1 MSKRKRKGNGDNKA
15 YVRKSA
21 ANPHAGAAP
30 ASGLI
35 SRRLAGERS
44 KKTGLPPGTPVLV
57 GTRSDG
63 DVRIRTSVYSAEQ
76 VSHSEG
82 SELLDGG
89 KIPDDTGVTWIH
101 VNGLHDLTLL
111 DRLGSDHGIHPLAL
125 EDIVNTEQRAKV
137 EMYEDQLFAILKM
150 ARLNHIS
157 KVVEIEQVSLLLSG
171 HTVLSLQ
178 DSGPDLFEHVRTR
191 LDAATSKLRTSGA
204 DFLVYALLDEVSDNC
219 FDVLEHLG
227 IQIEQLEDALLE
239 DDTRNPLLQIKQL
252 RGQLMRLHRS
262 MWPMREV
269 AGALSRGEFPQM
281 KEETL
286 LFLRDV
292 QDHLIAALDTIDSY
306 RELLNG
312 LLELHLSAS
321 GNRLNGIMKV
331 LAIISTIFMP
341 LSFIAGVYGMNFR
354 YMPELEWT
362 WGYYA
367 VLLLMVLVVGGMLM
381 VLRKKHWW

>member
-1 MSKRKRKGNGDNKA
+1 MSKRKRKGSGDNKTSG
-15 YVRKSA
+15 RKSA
-21 ANPHAGAAP
+21 VSSRTDATPSAGTA
-30 ASGLI
+30 

-57 GTRSDG
+57 GTRPDG
-63 DVRIRTSVYSAEQ
+63 DVRILLSVYDAEH
-76 VSHSEG
+76 VSQIEAT
-82 SELLDGG
+82 EL
-89 KIPDDTGVTWIH
+89 PDFRKVPENAGVTWVH

-111 DRLGSDHGIHPLAL
+111 DRLGSDLGIHPLVL

-137 EMYEDQLFAILKM
+137 EMYKDQLFVVMKM
-150 ARLNHIS
+150 ARLDPES
-157 KVVEIEQVSLLLSG
+157 KNVEIEQVSLLLSG
-171 HTVLSLQ
+171 QTVLSLQ
-178 DSGPDLFEHVRTR
+178 DSGSDLFEHVRTR
-191 LDAATSKLRTSGA
+191 LGVATSKLRATSA

-227 IQIEQLEDALLE
+227 FQIEQLEDSLME
-239 DDTRNPLLQIKQL
+239 DDTRNPLLQIKRL

-312 LLELHLSAS
+312 LLDLHLSAS

-354 YMPELEWT
+354 HMPELEWA

-367 VLLLMVLVVGGMLM
+367 VLLLMVAVVGGMLL
-381 VLRKKHWW
+381 VLRKKHWL

>member
-1 MSKRKRKGNGDNKA
+1 MSKRKRKGSGDNKTSG
-15 YVRKSA
+15 RKSA
-21 ANPHAGAAP
+21 VSSRTDATPSAGTA
-30 ASGLI
+30 

-57 GTRSDG
+57 GTRPDG
-63 DVRIRTSVYSAEQ
+63 DVRILLSVYDAEH
-76 VSHSEG
+76 VSQTEAT
-82 SELLDGG
+82 EL
-89 KIPDDTGVTWIH
+89 PDFRKVPENAGVTWVH

-111 DRLGSDHGIHPLAL
+111 DRLGSDLGIHPLVL

-137 EMYEDQLFAILKM
+137 EMYKDQLFVVMKM
-150 ARLNHIS
+150 ARLDPES
-157 KVVEIEQVSLLLSG
+157 KNVEIEQVSLLISG
-171 HTVLSLQ
+171 QTVLSLQ
-178 DSGPDLFEHVRTR
+178 DSGSDLFEHVRTR
-191 LDAATSKLRTSGA
+191 LGVATSKLRATGA

-227 IQIEQLEDALLE
+227 FQIEQLEDSLME
-239 DDTRNPLLQIKQL
+239 DDTRNPLLQIKRL

-312 LLELHLSAS
+312 LLDLHLSAS

-354 YMPELEWT
+354 HMPELEWA

-367 VLLLMVLVVGGMLM
+367 VLLLMVAVVGGMLL
-381 VLRKKHWW
+381 VLRKKHWL